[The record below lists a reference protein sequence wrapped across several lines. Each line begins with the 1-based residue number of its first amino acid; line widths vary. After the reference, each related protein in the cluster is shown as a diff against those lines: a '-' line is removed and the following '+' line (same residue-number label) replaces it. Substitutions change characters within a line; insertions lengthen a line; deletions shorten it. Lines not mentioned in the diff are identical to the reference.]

1 MHRWR
6 QADRKVVRAIAG
18 STSEGAP
25 VATTTRKAHTDWT
38 GGLLD
43 GSGEVTFD
51 SSGIGSQAVSWAAR
65 SEAPGGKTS
74 PEELI
79 AAAHSSCF
87 SMALSGA
94 LAKAG
99 TPPTSLN
106 TRAEVDF
113 TPGTGITAIRLFLRG
128 DVPGLDAAGLA
139 AAAKGAKENCPVSQ
153 ALRAVPIELT
163 VE

>member
-1 MHRWR
+1 
-6 QADRKVVRAIAG
+6 
-18 STSEGAP
+18 
-25 VATTTRKAHTDWT
+25 VATTTRRAHTDWS

-43 GSGEVTFD
+43 GSGDVTFD
-51 SSGIGSQAVSWAAR
+51 SSGIGTQPVSWTVR
-65 SEAPGGKTS
+65 SEQPNGKTS

-99 TPPTSLN
+99 TPATSLN

-128 DVPGLDAAGLA
+128 DVPGLDAAGFA
-139 AAAKGAKENCPVSQ
+139 AAATDAKENCPVSQ
-153 ALRAVPIELT
+153 ALKSVPIELT

>member
-1 MHRWR
+1 M
-6 QADRKVVRAIAG
+6 
-18 STSEGAP
+18 
-25 VATTTRKAHTDWT
+25 ATTTRRAHTEWA

-51 SSGIGSQAVSWAAR
+51 SSGIGSQPVSWAAR
-65 SEAPGGKTS
+65 SEEPGVKTS

-87 SMALSGA
+87 SMSLSGA
-94 LAKAG
+94 LARAG
-99 TPPTSLN
+99 TPPTSLH

-113 TPGTGITAIRLFLRG
+113 TPGTGITAIRLFTRG
-128 DVPGLDAAGLA
+128 DVPGLDAEGFA
-139 AAAKGAKENCPVSQ
+139 AAANNAKDNCPVSK
-153 ALRAVPIELT
+153 ALKSVPIELT